1 MAVERRT
8 FLKRARN
15 VSLGVAV
22 GGCLPWVSGCAGVPY
37 ADFRRSGNV
46 LRVPRAAFA
55 TSPGVLLNFPDE
67 GMPIYVHRHGEGRY
81 SAVLTRCTHQGCQAD
96 PDQDRIRCPCHGSE
110 YSLDG
115 RVLQGPA
122 ERSLTRYAISVEGD
136 EILVEV
142 GR

>member
-1 MAVERRT
+1 MGMERRT
-8 FLKRARN
+8 FLRRARD
-15 VSLGVAV
+15 VSV
-22 GGCLPWVSGCAGVPY
+22 GASICGALPWVTACASVPY
-37 ADFRRSGNV
+37 AEFRRSGGV
-46 LRVPRAAFA
+46 LRVPRAAFETA
-55 TSPGVLLNFPDE
+55 PGVLLSFPDE
-67 GMPIYVHRHGEGRY
+67 GMPIYVHQHTERRY

-122 ERSLTRYAISVEGD
+122 EQSLTRYPVSVERD
-136 EILVEV
+136 DILVEV